1 MHVIDFVA
9 RYLLIRSL
17 LLLLF
22 RLDFGFSTLGVCTFG
37 MVLLIVTL
45 CFGLGRVC
53 SIDSITLGSGI
64 SVIDASV
71 CGGLVVLSKVTCSG
85 SVGADGS
92 SGVGSGSGAL
102 LRISFSCVN
111 ASISDLTLSGCSF
124 PLMLV

>member
-1 MHVIDFVA
+1 MRAIDFVA
-9 RYLLIRSL
+9 RYLLICSL

-37 MVLLIVTL
+37 MVLSIMTL
-45 CFGLGRVC
+45 CIGLGRLRSVN
-53 SIDSITLGSGI
+53 SITLGSGI
-64 SVIDASV
+64 SVIGASV
-71 CGGLVVLSKVTCSG
+71 CGGLVVLSKVTRSG
-85 SVGADGS
+85 SVDTVGS

-111 ASISDLTLSGCSF
+111 ASISDLTLGGCSF